1 MSGSV
6 RHPDGPMRLALMNDY
21 EVVVLGLARMF
32 EQYQDRVEI
41 VELDASV
48 TAQEPV
54 DIAMYDT
61 FSMAQADGDDLDE
74 AIANPNIDRLVVYTW
89 NLDDDLIAAALRKG
103 ARGYLAKSLPAAE
116 LVAALERVRRGEVVV
131 IDGDDPRSVAAS
143 SVGGDWP
150 GRDEG
155 LTNREA
161 EVIALITQ
169 GMSNREIAEQTHLSI
184 NSVKSYIRSSYR
196 KMGVSSRTQAVL
208 WGVEHGFLPDHRRI
222 KS

>member
-103 ARGYLAKSLPAAE
+103 ARGYLAKWLPAAE